1 MMKHVRWILAGVLC
15 VTWSVGARAEEPT
28 KKERLF
34 ENVAKVLSDRYFDD
48 AFREHELPA
57 LIERYRER
65 VARTHTFKE
74 ELAEVQ
80 RFLSNIP
87 STHTALIPTDDMEK
101 LRLELA
107 GKSVPML
114 GFELIEYDGKQYAHD
129 VLEKG
134 PADVAGLK
142 HGDRIVL
149 IDGKLP
155 EESPRFGGRT
165 DDAFLPDPPVRPVR
179 CSAGDTVRLKI
190 ERVPGHYVDLDVPCH
205 SYSPWEA
212 TKASVRVVEQDGK
225 RIGIIHFWL
234 IHLTGPDEL
243 LRSVLEGEFA
253 SCDALVLDLR
263 GRGGSGMMVPRMLDV
278 LDGTTSNWN
287 KPVVALIDRHSRSA
301 KEVLAYEFRNRA
313 LGSLVGERT
322 AGAVIPV
329 TLTDVGFGMSLM
341 FPSFTL
347 RDYTDKIEF
356 KGVAPDVVVSEV
368 GPYSAGADP
377 ILEAGIHEAVRL
389 SGASLE
395 AWRAR
400 RQAAAGTHETMHIT
414 PKVSSANQGVRA
426 RVPEPKWPKEP
437 DKPGYDARAMDLWA
451 KMVNALGGEAA
462 MRRHTYRTM
471 HGKRNIGGMIEGTVE
486 RITAAPDL
494 RVDRMTLG
502 GMGKAE
508 QGYNGN
514 IAWSS
519 SRQGG
524 TRKLSGK
531 ELEDAK
537 ADADFYAMLHPKRNH
552 RSIVY
557 VGQAEVDGRTCH
569 EIRMTKQ
576 SGDVETYYIEAA
588 TSLPIGWV
596 GTVPSNMGPLVMRA
610 LTTKFKRF
618 DGELVGVASVADVGG
633 IQEMDTTI
641 TDVSFDKPPE
651 GTFDPPKELVGD

>member
-1 MMKHVRWILAGVLC
+1 MRRARWILTGVLW
-15 VTWSVGARAEEPT
+15 VVWSVGGRAEEPA
-28 KKERLF
+28 KKESLF
-34 ENVAKVLSDRYFDD
+34 ENVARVLSERYFDD
-48 AFREHELPA
+48 TFRENELPA
-57 LIERYRER
+57 LIERYRPR
-65 VARTHTFKE
+65 VARASSFDE
-74 ELAEVQ
+74 ERAEVQ

-87 STHTALIPTDDMEK
+87 STHTALISSDEFEQM
-101 LRLELA
+101 RLELE

-114 GFELIEYDGKQYAHD
+114 GLELIEYDGKQYAHD

-149 IDGKLP
+149 IDGALP
-155 EESPRFGGRT
+155 EESPRVGGRT
-165 DDAFLPDPPVRPVR
+165 DDAFLPDPPVRPIR
-179 CSAGDTVRLKI
+179 CSAGETVKFKV
-190 ERVPGHYVDLDVPCH
+190 ERKPGTYTDLDVPCKP
-205 SYSPWEA
+205 YSPWEA
-212 TKASVRVVEQDGK
+212 AKASVRVVEQDGK
-225 RIGIIHFWL
+225 RIGVIHFWL

-243 LRSVLEGEFA
+243 LKSVLEGEFA

-263 GRGGSGMMVPRMLDV
+263 GRGGSGFMVPRLLDV
-278 LDGTTSNWN
+278 LDGTTSSWN
-287 KPVVALIDRHSRSA
+287 KPVVGLIDRHSRSA
-301 KEVLAYEFRNRA
+301 KEVLAYDFQKRA

-341 FPSFTL
+341 FPSFTMG
-347 RDYTDKIEF
+347 DYTDKIEF
-356 KGVAPDVVVSEV
+356 KGVAPDLVVSEV

-377 ILEAGIHEAVRL
+377 IFEAGIREAVRL
-389 SGASLE
+389 CGASLE

-400 RQAAAGTHETMHIT
+400 RQAAAGQHETMHIA

-437 DKPGYDARAMDLWA
+437 DQPGYDARATDVWA
-451 KMVNALGGEAA
+451 KMVDALGGEAA

-471 HGKRNIGGMIEGTVE
+471 HGKRNMGGMMEATIE
-486 RITAAPDL
+486 RIAAAPNL
-494 RVDRMTLG
+494 RVDRMELG

-508 QGYNGN
+508 QGYNGE

-519 SRQGG
+519 SQHEG

-537 ADADFYAMLHPKRNH
+537 ADADFYALLHPKENH
-552 RSIVY
+552 RSIIY
-557 VGQAEVDGRTCH
+557 VGQAEVDGRRCD
-569 EIRMTKQ
+569 EIRMTKK

-588 TSLPIGWV
+588 TYLPIGWV
-596 GTVPSNMGPLVMRA
+596 GTVPSNMGPLVMRE
-610 LTTKFKRF
+610 LTTQFKRF
-618 DGELVGVASVADVGG
+618 DGELVGVARVADVGG
-633 IQEMDTTI
+633 MQEMTTTI
-641 TDVSFDKPPE
+641 TDVTFNTPPE